1 MSSQPTQSP
10 GVTPSARRS
19 FAAFVAQDQIGVLRK
34 AAHEIGLRED
44 RVVAGTVADAV
55 RELASCPTP
64 DHLVVDL
71 AGSGDAL
78 AAVGALADVCD
89 AGTRVIAVGDV
100 NDVGLYRSL
109 IREGVQ
115 DYLLKPVSVE
125 SLRAALEA
133 GSVTAGTSQDTPG
146 ELIAVVGTRG
156 GVGATAVATNLA
168 WALAHEHKQR
178 VALVDLDLFFG
189 SCALTLDLEMGHGLR
204 EAMENPARID
214 SLFIERSMVR
224 ESDNLFVL
232 STEEA
237 LDTAVA
243 IDAAAI
249 DLLLQHLRR
258 DFQHVVVDFPRFALR
273 RQAHVLKQPA
283 TAILVSDGSL
293 AGMRDT
299 RRLSAVLKGQVP
311 TAGVCVCLNRV
322 GCAGSGELDRGDFE
336 KEAQVTV
343 NVRIPFDVK
352 AFAAS
357 SASGT
362 PLLKAAPRSRAATAL
377 RQLAGRFGGARVRK
391 ASLPALRRLLNGG
404 R

>member
-10 GVTPSARRS
+10 GATPSARRS
-19 FAAFVAQDQIGVLRK
+19 FAAFVAQDQIGILRK

-55 RELASCPTP
+55 RELAARPTP

-71 AGSGDAL
+71 AGSGDAI

-133 GSVTAGTSQDTPG
+133 GTIADGTSRDTPG

-168 WALAHEHKQR
+168 WALAHEQKRR
-178 VALVDLDLFFG
+178 VALIDLDLFFG
-189 SCALTLDLEMGHGLR
+189 SCALMLDLEMGHGLR

-224 ESDNLFVL
+224 ESDSL
-232 STEEA
+232 S
-237 LDTAVA
+237 
-243 IDAAAI
+243 
-249 DLLLQHLRR
+249 
-258 DFQHVVVDFPRFALR
+258 
-273 RQAHVLKQPA
+273 
-283 TAILVSDGSL
+283 
-293 AGMRDT
+293 
-299 RRLSAVLKGQVP
+299 
-311 TAGVCVCLNRV
+311 C
-322 GCAGSGELDRGDFE
+322 
-336 KEAQVTV
+336 
-343 NVRIPFDVK
+343 
-352 AFAAS
+352 
-357 SASGT
+357 
-362 PLLKAAPRSRAATAL
+362 
-377 RQLAGRFGGARVRK
+377 
-391 ASLPALRRLLNGG
+391 
-404 R
+404 